1 MKKFRN
7 IAIIALATSL
17 LFSCV
22 GCKNDEDDD
31 SSSTI
36 DKNHLAQITE
46 SDGYFVKSGASE
58 YKILIPATTDTLID
72 FAVSELNY
80 FLENTSG
87 TTLPVVTDDTVT
99 EASSGKYISI
109 GETSIVVGENLVE
122 WKKDLGNDGYVVKTV
137 DDDVIL
143 LGGSSYGSLYS
154 TYEFIERN
162 LKAKVYAVDEIVFTP
177 SKNIKLLNMDIREV
191 PDIARRAIS
200 SYHITNNSTYRR
212 RMRFMLH
219 TENWTYWTHS
229 HFAFIP
235 KETYYEKHRDWYS
248 PDAEATQLCLTNEE
262 MTAEMIKNVI
272 AFLEENPNEE
282 IVTLGQQDDNSFCE
296 CSNCAPQVLK
306 YKESGVMVRFVN
318 KVANAVQAHFDE
330 KGEGRK
336 IQFAT
341 YAYQKTQVP
350 PVDDNGN
357 VLDPSV
363 YPANN
368 VSIIIAPLTAC
379 YSHPIN
385 NADCNAIAKQTFE
398 GWQKVNATIYA
409 RFYSAQYAYYF
420 VPFVQYGN
428 MAKNYEITDEY
439 GAEYI
444 FDTAVGESRTSGFQD
459 LLAYLQSELM
469 WNYSQNVR
477 DLIDDFMKAYY
488 KDAYEPMKELLELQ
502 EMYFAK
508 LENDGEH
515 NLCFIPSAN
524 KGGNYFF
531 ENTIFTKEYLRQQEL
546 IIEEALN
553 KIAPLKQTD
562 NALYQKLKNRIDAEK
577 TSYIYWQL
585 TFWKDYFTKEQI
597 AQKIDEFESICN
609 AIGIDRWAE
618 YNAAAGADKSI
629 ATLVADWRTKL
640 L

>member
-1 MKKFRN
+1 MKKMKN
-7 IAIIALATSL
+7 IAIITLAASL

-22 GCKNDEDDD
+22 GCKNNEED
-31 SSSTI
+31 SSSSV
-36 DKNHLAQITE
+36 DKDHFVEISET
-46 SDGYFVKSGASE
+46 DGYFVKSGASE
-58 YKILIPATTDTLID
+58 YKILVPKTTDTLID

-87 TTLPVVTDDTVT
+87 TTLAVVTDDTVT
-99 EASSGKYISI
+99 DASSGKYISI
-109 GETSIVVGENLVE
+109 GETSIVSGENLVE

-143 LGGSSYGSLYS
+143 LGGSGYGSLYS

-162 LKAKVYAVDEIVFTP
+162 LKAKVYAADEIVFTP

-191 PDIARRAIS
+191 PDISRRAIS
-200 SYHITNNSTYRR
+200 NYQVTNNSTYRR

-229 HFAFIP
+229 HFGLIP
-235 KETYYEKHRDWYS
+235 KETYYEDHKDWYS
-248 PDAEATQLCLTNEE
+248 PDGTQLCLTNEE

-282 IVTLGQQDDNSFCE
+282 IVTLGQQDRNSFCE
-296 CSNCAPQVLK
+296 CSICSPQVMK
-306 YKESGVMVRFVN
+306 YKESGVMIRFVN
-318 KVANAVQAHFDE
+318 KVANAVQAHFDA

-350 PVDDNGN
+350 PVDDSGKA
-357 VLDPSV
+357 LDSSV

-368 VSIIIAPLTAC
+368 VSIIIAPLSAC
-379 YSHPIN
+379 YIHSIN
-385 NADCNAIAKQTFE
+385 NTDCNAIAKQTFE
-398 GWQKVNATIYA
+398 GWQKLNATIYV

-420 VPFVQYGN
+420 VPFIQYGN
-428 MAKNYEITDEY
+428 MAKNYEIVDEY

-444 FDTAVGESRTSGFQD
+444 FDTAIGETMSSGFHD
-459 LLAYLQSELM
+459 LLAYLKSELM
-469 WNYSQNVR
+469 WDHSQNVR
-477 DLIDDFMKAYY
+477 GLIDDFMKVYY

-502 EMYFAK
+502 ELHFAK

-515 NLCFIPSAN
+515 NLCYIPSAGQ
-524 KGGNYFF
+524 GGDYFF
-531 ENTIFTKEYLRQQEL
+531 KDTIFTRGYLRQQEL
-546 IIEEALN
+546 IIEEALK
-553 KIAPLKQTD
+553 KIEPLKQTD
-562 NALYQKLKNRIDAEK
+562 NALYQKLKNRIDVEK
-577 TSYIYWQL
+577 PSYIYWQL
-585 TFWKDYFTKEQI
+585 TFWKDYFTKGQI

-609 AIGIDRWAE
+609 AVGIDRWAE
-618 YNAAAGADKSI
+618 YNAAAGDDKSI
-629 ATLVADWRTKL
+629 ATLVADWRTNL

>member
-1 MKKFRN
+1 MKKLRH
-7 IAIIALATSL
+7 IAIIALAASF

-22 GCKNDEDDD
+22 GCKNNEED
-31 SSSTI
+31 SSSI
-36 DKNHLAQITE
+36 NDKGHLAQINE

-58 YKILIPATTDTLID
+58 YKILVPKTTDALID

-87 TTLPVVTDDTVT
+87 TTLAVVTDDTIT
-99 EASSGKYISI
+99 DASSGKYISI
-109 GETSIVVGENLVE
+109 GETSIVGADNLVE

-137 DDDVIL
+137 DNDVIL

-154 TYEFIERN
+154 TYEFIEQN
-162 LKAKVYAVDEIVFTP
+162 LKAKVYAADEIVFTP

-200 SYHITNNSTYRR
+200 NYQVTNNSTYRR

-235 KETYYEKHRDWYS
+235 KDTYYEEHRDWYS
-248 PDAEATQLCLTNEE
+248 SDTEATQLCLTNEE

-282 IVTLGQQDDNSFCE
+282 IVTLGQQDKSSFCE

-306 YKESGVMVRFVN
+306 YKESGVTIRFVN
-318 KVANAVQAHFDE
+318 KVATAVQTHFDA

-341 YAYQKTQVP
+341 YAYQKTQVA
-350 PVDDNGN
+350 PVDDNGKA
-357 VLDPSV
+357 LDPSV
-363 YPANN
+363 YPVDN
-368 VSIIIAPLTAC
+368 VAVIIAPLTAC
-379 YSHPIN
+379 YSHPIH
-385 NADCNAIAKQTFE
+385 NADCNAIAKQTLE
-398 GWQKVNATIYA
+398 GWKSLNATIYV

-420 VPFVQYGN
+420 FPFIQYGN
-428 MAKNYEITDEY
+428 LAKNYQIVDDL

-444 FDTAVGESRTSGFQD
+444 FDTAIGETMSSGFHD
-459 LLAYLQSELM
+459 LLAYLKSELM
-469 WNYSQNVR
+469 WNHSQDVSA
-477 DLIDDFMKAYY
+477 LVDDFMRVYY
-488 KDAYEPMKELLELQ
+488 KDAYEPMKELLEFT
-502 EMYFAK
+502 ETYFAK
-508 LENDGEH
+508 LEVES
-515 NLCFIPSAN
+515 NLCFVPSASQ
-524 KGGNYFF
+524 GGEFGAA
-531 ENTIFTKEYLRQQEL
+531 EVLTKEYLRQQEL
-546 IIEEALN
+546 IIEKALN

-585 TFWKDYFTKEQI
+585 MFWKDYFTKEQI

-629 ATLVADWRTKL
+629 ATLVANWRTKL